1 MQIARQPP
9 QHHPHHTTTVNYLP
23 KQRIV
28 RGTRKATTM
37 PVKDRTLTSPN
48 PPGAEPGAVL
58 LETDRLLI
66 RRYVAADAPLLAAA
80 ANHPSIGDGLRDRFP
95 SPYGLADA
103 EEFLARHNGPVENR
117 YPIHA
122 GIFVKQGAAA
132 SARGDGKGDDGG
144 DAGAGGRDDNVN
156 GNNSSNNSSEG
167 LKQQLQ
173 YIGALG
179 VMPGDDVEYR
189 TWELGY
195 WLTPTAWGRGYMTEA
210 VRGFTR
216 WAFATWPALHRI
228 EATPF
233 AGNAPSCRLLG
244 KCGFVEEG
252 RRRGAAEKGGVV
264 VDVVVFG
271 LLRGDVEAELTRR

>member
-1 MQIARQPP
+1 
-9 QHHPHHTTTVNYLP
+9 
-23 KQRIV
+23 
-28 RGTRKATTM
+28 M

-117 YPIHA
+117 YPVHA

-156 GNNSSNNSSEG
+156 GNNSSNSSEG

-189 TWELGY
+189 TWKLGY

-233 AGNAPSCRLLG
+233 AGNAQSCRLLG

-252 RRRGAAEKGGVV
+252 RRRGAAEKRGVV

-271 LLRGDVEAELTRR
+271 LLRGDVEADMGQ

>member
-1 MQIARQPP
+1 
-9 QHHPHHTTTVNYLP
+9 
-23 KQRIV
+23 
-28 RGTRKATTM
+28 M
-37 PVKDRTLTSPN
+37 PVKDRTLASPN
-48 PPGAEPGAVL
+48 PPGGEPGAVL
-58 LETDRLLI
+58 VETERLLI

-95 SPYGLADA
+95 SPYALADA
-103 EEFLARHNGPVENR
+103 EEFLARHRDAKEE
-117 YPIHA
+117 
-122 GIFVKQGAAA
+122 
-132 SARGDGKGDDGG
+132 DGKED
-144 DAGAGGRDDNVN
+144 DAGAGVRDDNVN

-252 RRRGAAEKGGVV
+252 AGAARRRRGRGGGCGGVWAAEG
-264 VDVVVFG
+264 
-271 LLRGDVEAELTRR
+271 